1 MIAVLGYNF
10 CSDRNAIDPMPT
22 NVSHITKTRIENGI
36 YDHFNV
42 TSNTSKSYNVWAAVI
57 CAIVAALYIILW

>member
-42 TSNTSKSYNVWAAVI
+42 SNNVTKPYNPTIPTDWDWETI
-57 CAIVAALYIILW
+57 MD